1 LGFTPGADS
10 STFTIGVSP
19 LAHASYSGPDA
30 SAPAATRARTI
41 ASWLPRTARP
51 SGVAP
56 SCSAQSGHTIPSLR
70 EEQLSTSSIL
80 NMCHIV
86 HTRQQARYVA
96 HLCSH
101 THTPPPMKRMH
112 PTVHVEG
119 CSGSLRVQP
128 SKASRSLRLHASTR
142 PAAES
147 SRPARPS
154 HRHHITSQHNT
165 HAHQSCTRRSPHL
178 AHLTHLPACFPPTL
192 HPLPPRLPT
201 PARHSLHPHAP
212 HTLPYT
218 QGTHST
224 PQPLL
229 HDAAPSHGLR
239 PELSRTLVA
248 AFTFT

>member
-1 LGFTPGADS
+1 MGFTPGADS

-19 LAHASYSGPDA
+19 LAHASYSGPVA

-101 THTPPPMKRMH
+101 THPPMKRMH

-154 HRHHITSQHNT
+154 HRHHMHST
-165 HAHQSCTRRSPHL
+165 CTCNRQTCARNARRRWAGWSL
-178 AHLTHLPACFPPTL
+178 AVL
-192 HPLPPRLPT
+192 HK
-201 PARHSLHPHAP
+201 
-212 HTLPYT
+212 HTL
-218 QGTHST
+218 T
-224 PQPLL
+224 PR
-229 HDAAPSHGLR
+229 H
-239 PELSRTLVA
+239 LSRV
-248 AFTFT
+248 